1 MKADAIAALRRHRDG
16 RVERSRRPCDGLATL
31 DRAGRSTDDSWLQPR
46 GTARAQH
53 VAEIRYRRIHAT
65 KPRRDDR
72 GNSRHSRAPARTSVR
87 SGTVDDDAYMAF
99 RSNGISEE
107 N

>member
-1 MKADAIAALRRHRDG
+1 MQQLLLRMKADAIAALRRHRDG

-65 KPRRDDR
+65 KPAEMIAAIRDTR
-72 GNSRHSRAPARTSVR
+72 EHRHEHP
-87 SGTVDDDAYMAF
+87 
-99 RSNGISEE
+99 
-107 N
+107 